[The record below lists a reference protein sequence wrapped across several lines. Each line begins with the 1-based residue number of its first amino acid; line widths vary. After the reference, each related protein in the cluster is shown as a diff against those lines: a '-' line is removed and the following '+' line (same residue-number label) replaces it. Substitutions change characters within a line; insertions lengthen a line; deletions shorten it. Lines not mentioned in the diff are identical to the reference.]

1 MTAPIVSI
9 HRVSASG
16 AVELFAANVPY
27 TSLLWTRRL
36 AQPGEFSLALAC
48 PMPVE
53 WPGRYLLTAD
63 GADEIGVVEK
73 VDGTWDGTGGSVE
86 LSGRF
91 AECLWSRYQLGPGGQ
106 TARGANWRQA
116 VTAALSSWHMGDL
129 PPLSMGAGTA
139 SPTGSSYALAGG
151 EGDPASEVIYSCT
164 DANGSRP
171 VVGYD
176 RDADQTHL
184 SVRLVDGVDRTR
196 SQSERPWC
204 VFALSLGSADA
215 VAYSG
220 DYSCSCSEVMA
231 HAEKDVDQQTVS
243 VTQTVEVP
251 GFDASTQ
258 WAARA
263 YEDVGSLIDQDAT
276 PTAALVQQG
285 GRLRAY
291 DHQPALS
298 VDCTVTEAGYREWWD
313 LGDLVEVEVPELS
326 LIASERIE
334 EVRET
339 YDEKGFRLEAT
350 VGTKQISKVARAMM
364 GRR

>member
-1 MTAPIVSI
+1 MTDPIVSL

-16 AVELFAANVPY
+16 AVELVAANVPY
-27 TSLLWTRRL
+27 SSLLWTRRL
-36 AQPGEFSLALAC
+36 TKPGEFTIALSC
-48 PMPVE
+48 PMPAE
-53 WPGRYLLTAD
+53 WPGRYLVTAD
-63 GADEIGVVEK
+63 GADEVGVVEK
-73 VDGTWDGTGGSVE
+73 VDGKWDGAGGSVE

-91 AECLWSRYQLGPGGQ
+91 AECLWERYQIGPGGE
-106 TARGANWRQA
+106 TSKGATWRQA

-129 PPLSMGAGTA
+129 PPLAMGDGTQGP
-139 SPTGSSYALAGG
+139 SGSSYALSGGAG
-151 EGDPASEVIYSCT
+151 DAASEVIYSCT
-164 DANGSRP
+164 EANGSRP
-171 VVGYD
+171 VIGYD
-176 RDADQTHL
+176 RDVDQARL
-184 SVRLVDGVDRTR
+184 SVCLVDGLDRTR
-196 SQSERPWC
+196 AQSERPWC

-215 VAYSG
+215 VTYSG

-243 VTQTVEVP
+243 VTQTVAVP
-251 GFDASTQ
+251 GFDPSTQ
-258 WAARA
+258 WEARA

-285 GRLRAY
+285 GRMRAY

-350 VGTKQISKVARAMM
+350 VGTKQLSKVKRAMM

>member
-1 MTAPIVSI
+1 MRAPIVSI
-9 HRVSASG
+9 HRVSPEG
-16 AVELFAANVPY
+16 EVELVAANVPY
-27 TSLLWTRRL
+27 SSLLWTRRL
-36 AQPGEFSLALAC
+36 TQPGEFSLALAC
-48 PMPVE
+48 PVPVE
-53 WPGRYLLTAD
+53 WPGRYLVTAA
-63 GADEIGVVEK
+63 GMDECGVVEK
-73 VDGTWDGTGGSVE
+73 CDGSWDGSGTMAT

-106 TARGANWRQA
+106 TVRGANWRQA
-116 VTAALSSWHMGDL
+116 VTAALSTWHMGDL

-139 SPTGSSYALAGG
+139 PATGSSYALSGG
-151 EGDPASEVIYSCT
+151 EGDPASDVIYSCA

-176 RDADQTHL
+176 RDADPTHL
-184 SVRLVDGVDRTR
+184 SVRLVDGLDRTR

-204 VFALSLGSADA
+204 VFSLQLASADS

-220 DYSCSCSEVMA
+220 DYSCACSEVMA
-231 HAEKDVDQQTVS
+231 HAERDVGQQAVS
-243 VTQTVEVP
+243 VTQTVGVP

-263 YEDVGSLIDQDAT
+263 YEDVGSLIDQDVA

-285 GRLRAY
+285 GRLRTY

-313 LGDLVEVEVPELS
+313 LGDLVEVEVDELS
-326 LIASERIE
+326 LTASERIE

-339 YDEKGFRLEAT
+339 YDERGFRLEAT
-350 VGTKQISKVARAMM
+350 VGTKQISKIKRAIM